1 MKKFVFH
8 LLSKETCAK
17 KNIVSKFKILAQSM
31 DFHYTC
37 DFAKLTFKKIKLSVM
52 RSESRFSKR
61 PEGKLKQMSL
71 LLTGPVII
79 NSKP

>member
-1 MKKFVFH
+1 
-8 LLSKETCAK
+8 
-17 KNIVSKFKILAQSM
+17 M

-37 DFAKLTFKKIKLSVM
+37 DFPKLTLKKIKLSVM
-52 RSESRFSKR
+52 HGESGFNKR